1 MKQCGTCHT
10 QCVVRLEISQCGAT
24 YTPLA
29 APQWSVL
36 LIRVYSEYTVCDNIT
51 LIFVFTKQME

>member
-1 MKQCGTCHT
+1 MR
-10 QCVVRLEISQCGAT
+10 CVVRLEIRQCGAT